1 MSYYTKEERSN
12 YERSRR
18 AQNMEQIRDYRLM
31 RSWMEKRHPNILN
44 AYISFKED
52 LQKRNP
58 YRVDLSKSPIFRKFL
73 RDPIQIPT
81 EEKTALY
88 GAPHS
93 AHTEMQVV
101 LAPRSVH
108 DATHTAIEKS
118 VQDHAKRVA
127 VTGEKRK
134 AINTH
139 SDGKEVKRQRAV
151 NISRDGSENSKDED
165 NTVIKGSGQGTK
177 AKIETDII
185 TMMDL
190 MSSPTFRKVGHKDS

>member
-1 MSYYTKEERSN
+1 
-12 YERSRR
+12 
-18 AQNMEQIRDYRLM
+18 
-31 RSWMEKRHPNILN
+31 MEKRHPNILN

-52 LQKRNP
+52 LQKRDP

-108 DATHTAIEKS
+108 DATHTAIEK
-118 VQDHAKRVA
+118 KRTRPRE
-127 VTGEKRK
+127 TGGC
-134 AINTH
+134 
-139 SDGKEVKRQRAV
+139 DG
-151 NISRDGSENSKDED
+151 
-165 NTVIKGSGQGTK
+165 
-177 AKIETDII
+177 
-185 TMMDL
+185 
-190 MSSPTFRKVGHKDS
+190 

>member
-1 MSYYTKEERSN
+1 MVHLI
-12 YERSRR
+12 
-18 AQNMEQIRDYRLM
+18 A
-31 RSWMEKRHPNILN
+31 H
-44 AYISFKED
+44 
-52 LQKRNP
+52 
-58 YRVDLSKSPIFRKFL
+58 
-73 RDPIQIPT
+73 IQ
-81 EEKTALY
+81 
-88 GAPHS
+88 
-93 AHTEMQVV
+93 EMQVV

-127 VTGEKRK
+127 VMGEKRK

-151 NISRDGSENSKDED
+151 NISRDGSEKQQRRKI